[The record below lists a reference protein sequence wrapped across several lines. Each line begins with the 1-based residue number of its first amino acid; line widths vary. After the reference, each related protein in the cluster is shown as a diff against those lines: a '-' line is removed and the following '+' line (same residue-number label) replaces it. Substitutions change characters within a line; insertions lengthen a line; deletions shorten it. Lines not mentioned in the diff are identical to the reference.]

1 MCKETFEVVGLND
14 QRTAYEV
21 EKFLSGIPDVDHVSA
36 DFLNDQI
43 VVEYDE
49 SQLSHDRVLDQ
60 IEYAGCTP
68 SDRVNGI
75 VDQLRTKIR
84 HV

>member
-1 MCKETFEVVGLND
+1 MCKETFEVAGLSD

-21 EKFLSGIPDVDHVSA
+21 EEFLTGIPNVERASA
-36 DFLNDQI
+36 DFLNDRI
-43 VVEYDE
+43 VLEYDE
-49 SQLSHDRVLDQ
+49 SELEHDTVLDH

-68 SDRVNGI
+68 SDRVNG
-75 VDQLRTKIR
+75 VLDQIKTKIR